1 MSLFTAERLQT
12 GIWVGIGLALFALMY
27 VLAPVLTPFAAAA
40 ILAYLLSPGVDWLA
54 AHRLPRW
61 AAVLAMIFFL
71 GLILLGLLLIL
82 VPVLKKEL
90 AQLQAQMPAL
100 VGTLNDTVAPRL
112 QQWFGIA
119 IRFDAQTLRE
129 LLAERVG
136 SQQDLI
142 ARVFAHAR
150 EGGIALLGLLGT
162 LFLVP
167 IVLFYAL
174 LDWHDFKDRFQA
186 LIPRRWHAQTVAIL
200 GEIDDLLAQFLR
212 GQLTVMLVLAAYY
225 SVALAIAGFQTAL
238 PVGLL
243 TGLLIFIPYVG
254 FALGLVLALLAA
266 LLQFG
271 NLYGLLAVAAI
282 YGVGQAIESFFLT
295 PRLVGERIGLHPITV
310 IFALLAFG
318 QVFGFFGVLLALPAS
333 AALLVALRRLKDAYL
348 ASEFY
353 RRA

>member
-1 MSLFTAERLQT
+1 MSFFTTERMQT
-12 GIWVGIGLALFALMY
+12 GLWVGVGIALLALLY
-27 VLAPVLTPFAAAA
+27 LLAPVLTPFALAA
-40 ILAYLLSPGVDWLA
+40 ILAYLLSPGVDWLEA
-54 AHRLPRW
+54 RRLPRW
-61 AAVLAMIFFL
+61 AAVLAMIFL
-71 GLILLGLLLIL
+71 LLLLLLGLVLIL
-82 VPVLKKEL
+82 IPVLQKEA
-90 AQLQAQMPAL
+90 AQLQSQLPGL
-100 VGTLNDTVAPRL
+100 ISKLNQAVAPKL
-112 QQWFGIA
+112 QEWFGLA

-142 ARVFAHAR
+142 ARIFAHAR
-150 EGGIALLGLLGT
+150 EGGIALLGVLGT

-174 LDWHDFKDRFQA
+174 LDWHDLRRRAEA
-186 LIPRRWHAQTVAIL
+186 LIPRRWHGQTVAML
-200 GEIDDLLAQFLR
+200 GEIDGLLAQFLR

-238 PVGLL
+238 PVGIL

-254 FALGLVLALLAA
+254 FAFGLVLAILAA

-271 NLYGLLAVAAI
+271 SLYGFFAVAVI

-295 PRLVGERIGLHPITV
+295 PRLVGERIGLHPLAV

-353 RRA
+353 RKA